1 MNKHKLEW
9 YIPETNTYLYDE
21 DVEKLLKPKLHNSL
35 KVYDSIIELIKSSKE
50 ELKTDS
56 LVSKYLEYEEVLSLI
71 RDVLEEHFESK

>member
-9 YIPETNTYLYDE
+9 YIPETNTYLYGE
-21 DVEKLLKPKLHNSL
+21 DVENLLKPKLHNSL